1 MANYTL
7 NTDERSLSLYCR
19 SEDASFL
26 GDATYRWEFP
36 NTIGQTKER
45 NKRLVIGVKSICF
58 TNGIYNINATTNTVN
73 WDGTNYTIPEEL
85 YGNYTS
91 ANIIQLL
98 GGQPIVGLFNPTTG
112 VTNPSWTGNPPNV
125 LTVFSTTKSKFFI
138 KKNAANTTFNITP
151 FWALLGFTKDVF
163 ALTTYA
169 EADEVSDL
177 KSFTSLIV
185 KTNLGV
191 TAYTTKMGME
201 NVIARIP
208 ISQDFGDSVTHNE
221 ENPFLN
227 LIDEKGFQTL
237 ELTFYNEFSNQII
250 EPQPIDIG
258 TFSLTLILYTIY
270 EPLMVMNKNSIH
282 AQPEDKEETKPK

>member
-201 NVIARIP
+201 NVTPATSWDDWCYWNAVITRPRYVSINEMVRTGINPDYYNSDPAWHSTSSENWQLLESSDETWVSSAKDEYDMIQIA
-208 ISQDFGDSVTHNE
+208 E
-221 ENPFLN
+221 EYFMN
-227 LIDEKGFQTL
+227 LE
-237 ELTFYNEFSNQII
+237 N
-250 EPQPIDIG
+250 
-258 TFSLTLILYTIY
+258 
-270 EPLMVMNKNSIH
+270 
-282 AQPEDKEETKPK
+282 